1 MNDEE
6 VRAARR
12 AGRLTEALITP
23 ATDANGWVLRLSSD
37 SGEQVVYTGHT
48 GTEHVYH
55 DLDRATQV
63 AKDLGF
69 DLIRV
74 EERF

>member
-12 AGRLTEALITP
+12 EGRLTEALITP
-23 ATDANGWVLRLSSD
+23 AADANGWVLRLDSS
-37 SGEQVVYTGHT
+37 SGGQVPYTGHT

-69 DLIRV
+69 DRIRV